1 MNRDAGIRRLGL
13 AVALGIVIGGMAA
26 GLVAVFFWVPT
37 DAFQGVAQRIFYVH
51 VPTAWVAYLAFA
63 LVLIGSV
70 GYLKSGSRRWDSLAR
85 ASAEVGVLFTGLNLL
100 TGMLWGRPVWGTYW
114 TWDARLTS
122 TFVLF
127 LVYVGYL
134 VFRSLATDPTRGAR
148 VAAVIGIVGFVD
160 VPLVHF
166 SVDWWR
172 TLHPVAVVRPGAT
185 PQLPASMLVTM
196 LWMLAVFTGLFA
208 VLVALRM
215 RLDSAEEALAEAE
228 EAAELRGTD
237 FSPKPA
243 VLAGFGEKKPE
254 Q

>member
-1 MNRDAGIRRLGL
+1 MAVGL
-13 AVALGIVIGGMAA
+13 A
-26 GLVAVFFWVPT
+26 AVFFWVPT
-37 DAFQGVAQRIFYVH
+37 DAVQGVAQRIFYVH
-51 VPTAWVAYLAFA
+51 VPTAWVAYLAFG
-63 LVLIGSV
+63 LVVAGSV
-70 GYLKSGSRRWDSLAR
+70 GYLKSGSGRWDALAR

-148 VAAVIGIVGFVD
+148 IAAVIGVVGFVD

-172 TLHPVAVVRPGAT
+172 TLHPVEVVKFGGAS
-185 PQLPASMLVTM
+185 QLPASMLVTM
-196 LWMLAVFTGLFA
+196 LWMVAVFTGLFA

-215 RLDSAEEALAEAE
+215 RLDAAEEALAGAE
-228 EAAELRGTD
+228 EAAEAGARAT
-237 FSPKPA
+237 PAPRAA
-243 VLAGFGEKKPE
+243 VLAGLGEEEGKRR
-254 Q
+254 